1 MPPASTLDCPGGQH
15 EVLARVSY
23 MNVQVSGGGETES
36 IPGTFS
42 RTFFNV
48 Y

>member
-1 MPPASTLDCPGGQH
+1 MPPASTLECPGGQR
-15 EVLARVSY
+15 EVLASVSY
-23 MNVQVSGGGETES
+23 TNVAVSSPGVGTVT

-48 Y
+48 